1 MPVITRSKSK
11 RCLSSIPKDVKLYL
25 PKVSSSDDPPQNLV
39 VYPKCRQSQS
49 KQQSRQQSRKQSH
62 KYQDSSQE
70 KPPGGSTNIHLPNLS
85 STTITH
91 WPCRACDC
99 PQGVFELFVPICV
112 NCGHDMDNHELPDS
126 DAFNPLCD
134 YICEREELV
143 SSVLQQAIIMG
154 MVVIR
159 ATPVVGKTTLLKLL
173 GRHILFHKREL
184 EPIFITWQ
192 PKHERNNLPYQQFLD
207 EKAVSVQEANAKH
220 RPHNPKAKRIFLI
233 DEAQGSYEDE
243 DFWTHDLKNHLT
255 RSRPIFVLACLYSPV
270 GIFGSQGQRV
280 ESRASKVD
288 TLNRIELRP
297 SKSNSLG
304 MLFKPEET
312 LTKVS
317 KWIHQN
323 DLKPES
329 VDRIAIAE
337 YIHSATDGHPGMVGT
352 ILACFGVLISQN
364 VPNRPRWRWSP
375 AFVHEF
381 LIEHNTLLE
390 FLGQWGRGVWT
401 AAGENHLKQC
411 LRGDPYSHLKYSDI
425 ADAMRKV
432 ARLPKGCTELRTDS
446 ITALTFCH
454 KMGFLYA
461 EELRHRSG
469 VMTYIFASPI
479 HRRIA
484 YRRLIPGPPP
494 GTNSDQITLQQACL
508 NAIERFSPSVLH
520 HRVPSSNS
528 SFQSIDSWGIPEAAF
543 QDEMYCCLNYELH
556 NLPILSEYAET
567 KDGRIDFYIFDK
579 RWGIEILQSGNNGRL
594 EEHAN
599 RFRYGGKYYKWGIFE
614 EYIILN
620 FCSKSSID
628 TLQVKDIDILKH
640 ILHIVIDANECTAEV
655 YTYNKQLQAT
665 LDLGEGR
672 QRWHSAEQSST
683 SEDFDVYMTLRDQKI
698 EMEQTKKEK
707 QEMRQEIIQ
716 LKLQLNQR

>member
-337 YIHSATDGHPGMVGT
+337 
-352 ILACFGVLISQN
+352 
-364 VPNRPRWRWSP
+364 
-375 AFVHEF
+375 
-381 LIEHNTLLE
+381 
-390 FLGQWGRGVWT
+390 
-401 AAGENHLKQC
+401 
-411 LRGDPYSHLKYSDI
+411 
-425 ADAMRKV
+425 
-432 ARLPKGCTELRTDS
+432 
-446 ITALTFCH
+446 
-454 KMGFLYA
+454 
-461 EELRHRSG
+461 
-469 VMTYIFASPI
+469 
-479 HRRIA
+479 IA